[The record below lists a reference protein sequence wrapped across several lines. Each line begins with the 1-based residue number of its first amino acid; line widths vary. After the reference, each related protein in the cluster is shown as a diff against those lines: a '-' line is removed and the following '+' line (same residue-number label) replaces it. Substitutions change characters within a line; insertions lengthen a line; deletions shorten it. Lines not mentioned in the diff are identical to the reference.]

1 MLQVEVLAECRLDLS
16 FATLLEPSTGR
27 VLRVQSTKHVCCRV
41 LDRTNFLQDL
51 IFSLELSIQSITSSC
66 CDVMPGEGEEGT
78 RTRLGYTFV
87 VKERDGRALV
97 ITPCQGI
104 TEGCMAHPGFA
115 NCKFVHTGITSE
127 VSNENCGKWAC
138 QKKPLFFPDE
148 GRDRCRRYYSILR

>member
-1 MLQVEVLAECRLDLS
+1 MVRVGPSNLPRGESGL
-16 FATLLEPSTGR
+16 FARETIIEGTVVACFGAVR
-27 VLRVQSTKHVCCRV
+27 ELR
-41 LDRTNFLQDL
+41 
-51 IFSLELSIQSITSSC
+51 
-66 CDVMPGEGEEGT
+66 EGEEGT
-78 RTRLGYTFV
+78 RTRLGYSFV

-148 GRDRCRRYYSILR
+148 GGIEF